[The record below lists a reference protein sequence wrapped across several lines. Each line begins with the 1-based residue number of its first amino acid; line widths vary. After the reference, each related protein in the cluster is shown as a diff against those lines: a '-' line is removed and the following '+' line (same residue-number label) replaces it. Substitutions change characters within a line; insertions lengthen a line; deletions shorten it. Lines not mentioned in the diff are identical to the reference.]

1 MDQKNLIIE
10 LRRRVNALETQ
21 QNVFVD
27 VEPRSPKTN
36 TVWVRS
42 NGTTKYWDGSNWV
55 I

>member
-27 VEPRSPKTN
+27 VEPKNPKTS

-42 NGTTKYWDGSNWV
+42 NGETKYWD
-55 I
+55 